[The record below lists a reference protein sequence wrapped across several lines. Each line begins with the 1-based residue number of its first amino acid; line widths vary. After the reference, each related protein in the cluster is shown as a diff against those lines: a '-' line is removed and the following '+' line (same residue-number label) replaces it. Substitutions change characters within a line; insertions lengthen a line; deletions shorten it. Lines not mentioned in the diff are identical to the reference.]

1 MAVGVGEIGNDVP
14 CWLVDAPVQPCC
26 GWDNTILAPS
36 SVIGKFVD
44 VMDMNIGW
52 LTPHRF
58 EFRVEIVRQAFDGQK
73 TALVPE
79 SIIIGV
85 PCGNGSC
92 GGNQQRANQNLLRMT
107 WCESS
112 SPCLD

>member
-1 MAVGVGEIGNDVP
+1 MTVGVGEIGNNVP
-14 CWLVDAPVQPCC
+14 CWLVDAPVQPCS

-44 VMDMNIGW
+44 VMDMDIGR

-58 EFRVEIVRQAFDGQK
+58 EFGVEIVRQAFDGQK

-79 SIIIGV
+79 SIIMC
-85 PCGNGSC
+85 PMW
-92 GGNQQRANQNLLRMT
+92 QRFLRWKST
-107 WCESS
+107 ASQS
-112 SPCLD
+112 GFASRDLV